1 MSVSRRKFLQRVGI
15 LGCSAAASP
24 LLTPMSFAALPSDNR
39 LVVII
44 LRGAMD
50 GLDVVQPYG
59 DTALKGLRPTLKFGE
74 AAEAADL
81 DGFFS
86 LHKGLSKLMP
96 LWAKGELAFAHAV
109 STPYRDKRSHFD
121 GQDLL
126 EAGLGMDGLG
136 RVRDGWLNRML
147 NAMAEVG
154 PHTGFAIGR
163 EEMLVLTGGVPVSNW
178 SPDTHLNL
186 SEQSRR
192 LLEQIYHE
200 DPLFNASVSE
210 AIELAEV
217 LDPQMVGA
225 ADDDDDV
232 AMMKQQMMA
241 SMRGGA
247 HKRVAEFAANR
258 LREDTRVAAFSINGW
273 DTHNNQ
279 HQALKGGLSR
289 LQDTILILENQLG
302 EVWGKTAVVAMT
314 EFGRTAREN
323 GTRGTDHGT
332 GGAMVLAG
340 GAIAGGKVYGQWP
353 GLGEADLYQGRDL
366 HPLMDVRDVSAGVM
380 QGLFGLDQSVLEGA
394 VFPGLDMTGTMKF
407 TR

>member
-1 MSVSRRKFLQRVGI
+1 MSVSRRKFLKRIGL
-15 LGCSAAASP
+15 LGCSVAASP
-24 LLTPMSFAALPSDNR
+24 LLTPMSFAALPTDNR

-44 LRGAMD
+44 LRGGMD

-59 DTALKGLRPTLKFGE
+59 DAALADLRPTLKFGE
-74 AAEAADL
+74 AAGASDL
-81 DGFFS
+81 DGFFA
-86 LHKGLSKLMP
+86 LHAGLSKLMP
-96 LWAKGELAFAHAV
+96 LWAKGELAFAHAA

-136 RVRDGWLNRML
+136 QVRDGWLNRML
-147 NAMAEVG
+147 QAMPGVD
-154 PHTGFAIGR
+154 PHSGFAIGR
-163 EEMLVLTGGVPVSNW
+163 EEMLVLTGDVPVSNW

-186 SEQSRR
+186 SGQSRR
-192 LLEQIYHE
+192 LLERIYHD
-200 DPLFNASVSE
+200 DPLFNASISE
-210 AIELAEV
+210 AIELTEV
-217 LDPQMVGA
+217 LGPEMQGETAGADGA
-225 ADDDDDV
+225 A
-232 AMMKQQMMA
+232 MMQQQMMA
-241 SMRGGA
+241 SLRGGA

-279 HQALKGGLSR
+279 SRALKGGLSR
-289 LQDTILILENQLG
+289 LQDTILILKQQLG
-302 EVWGKTAVVAMT
+302 EVWDKTAVLAMT

-340 GAIAGGKVYGQWP
+340 GAIAGGKVFGQWP
-353 GLGEADLYQGRDL
+353 GLAQADLYQGRDL
-366 HPLMDVRDVSAGVM
+366 RPVMDVREVSAAVM
-380 QGLFGLDQSVLEGA
+380 QGMFGLDQTMLEGA
-394 VFPGLDMTGTMKF
+394 VFPGLDMTGTLKF

>member
-1 MSVSRRKFLQRVGI
+1 MTISRRKFLQRAGI

-24 LLTPMSFAALPSDNR
+24 LLTQMSFAALPSDNR

-59 DTALKGLRPTLKFGE
+59 DTAFKDLRPTLKFGE
-74 AAEAADL
+74 ESGATDL

-86 LHKGLSKLMP
+86 LHKGLSGLMP
-96 LWAKGELAFAHAV
+96 LWAKGELAFAHAT

-126 EAGLGMDGLG
+126 EAGLGMDALG
-136 RVRDGWLNRML
+136 QVRDGWLNRML
-147 NAMAEVG
+147 GVMPGVDA
-154 PHTGFAIGR
+154 HTGFAIGR
-163 EEMLVLTGGVPVSNW
+163 EEMLVLTGGVGVSNW
-178 SPDTHLNL
+178 SPDSHLKL
-186 SEQSRR
+186 STQARR
-192 LLEQIYHE
+192 LLDRVYHD
-200 DPLFNASVSE
+200 DPLFNASIAE
-210 AIELAEV
+210 AIELTEV
-217 LDPQMVGA
+217 LDPNMVVDGA
-225 ADDDDDV
+225 GDDA
-232 AMMKQQMMA
+232 AMMQQQMTA

-258 LREDTRVAAFSINGW
+258 LREDTRIAAFSINGW

-279 HQALKGGLSR
+279 ARALRGGLTR
-289 LQDTILILENQLG
+289 LQETILTLQEQLG
-302 EVWGKTAVVAMT
+302 DIWGKTAVLAMT

-332 GGAMVLAG
+332 GGAMLMAG
-340 GAIAGGKVYGQWP
+340 GAIAGGKVFGQWP
-353 GLGEADLYQGRDL
+353 GLAEADLYQGRDL
-366 HPLMDVRDVSAGVM
+366 RPTIDVRDVSAAVM

-394 VFPGLDMTGTMKF
+394 VFPGLDMTGALKV

>member
-1 MSVSRRKFLQRVGI
+1 MSISRRKLLQRAGI

-44 LRGAMD
+44 LRGGMD

-59 DTALKGLRPTLKFGE
+59 DAALKDLRPTLKFGE
-74 AAEAADL
+74 AAGAADL

-86 LHKGLSKLMP
+86 LHKGLSGLMP
-96 LWAKGELAFAHAV
+96 LWAKGELAFAHAA

-147 NAMAEVG
+147 AVMPG
-154 PHTGFAIGR
+154 GDPHTGFAIGR

-192 LLEQIYHE
+192 LLQRLYHD

-217 LDPQMVGA
+217 LEPEMVGDGA
-225 ADDDDDV
+225 SGDDA
-232 AMMKQQMMA
+232 AMMQQQMMA
-241 SMRGGA
+241 SLRGGA

-258 LREDTRVAAFSINGW
+258 LIEDTRVAAFSINGW

-279 HQALKGGLSR
+279 GRALKGGLSR
-289 LQDTILILENQLG
+289 LQDTILILQQQLG
-302 EVWGKTAVVAMT
+302 DIWGKTAVLAMT

-332 GGAMVLAG
+332 GGAMLLAG
-340 GAIAGGKVYGQWP
+340 GAIAGGKVFGAWP
-353 GLGEADLYQGRDL
+353 GLAEADLYQGRDL
-366 HPLMDVRDVSAGVM
+366 RPVMDVRDVSAAVM
-380 QGLFGLDQSVLEGA
+380 QAVFGLDQTLLEGA
-394 VFPGLDMTGTMKF
+394 IFPGLDMNGGLKF
-407 TR
+407 TL

>member
-1 MSVSRRKFLQRVGI
+1 MSISRRKFLKRAGL

-44 LRGAMD
+44 LRGGMD

-59 DTALKGLRPTLKFGE
+59 DAALKGLRPTLKAGE
-74 AAEAADL
+74 AAGASDL
-81 DGFFS
+81 DGFFA
-86 LHKGLSKLMP
+86 LHKGLKDLMP
-96 LWAKGELAFAHAV
+96 LWDKGELGFAHAA

-147 NAMAEVG
+147 QVIPGVE
-154 PHTGFAIGR
+154 PQTGFAIGR
-163 EEMLVLTGGVPVSNW
+163 EEMLVLTGGAPVSNW
-178 SPDTHLNL
+178 SPDTHMNL
-186 SEQSRR
+186 SDQSRR
-192 LLEQIYHE
+192 LLERIYHD
-200 DPLFNASVSE
+200 DPLFNASVAE

-217 LDPQMVGA
+217 LDPKMVETD
-225 ADDDDDV
+225 ADGDDA

-258 LREDTRVAAFSINGW
+258 LKENTRVAAFSINGW

-279 HQALKGGLSR
+279 RQALRGGLSR
-289 LQDTILILENQLG
+289 LQDTILILKKQLG
-302 EVWGKTAVVAMT
+302 DVWGKTAVVAMT

-332 GGAMVLAG
+332 GGAMILAG
-340 GAIAGGKVYGQWP
+340 GAIAGGKVFGEWP
-353 GLGEADLYQGRDL
+353 GLTEADLYQGRDL
-366 HPLMDVRDVSAGVM
+366 RPVMDVRDVSATVM
-380 QGLFGLDQSVLEGA
+380 QGLFGLDQSLLEGA
-394 VFPGLDMTGTMKF
+394 IFPGLEMTGALRL